1 MFGNDHFVFAY
12 SASTQSLRGGGGCF
26 INCLDIL
33 INSVVLFCLLWMDGT
48 GVCLRG

>member
-1 MFGNDHFVFAY
+1 MFVFAY
-12 SASTQSLRGGGGCF
+12 SASTQSLRGGGGGGCF